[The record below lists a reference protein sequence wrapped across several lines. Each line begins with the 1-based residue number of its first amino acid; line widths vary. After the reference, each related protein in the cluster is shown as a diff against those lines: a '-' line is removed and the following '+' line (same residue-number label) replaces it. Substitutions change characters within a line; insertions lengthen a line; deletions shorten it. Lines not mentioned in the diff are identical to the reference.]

1 MVFLLE
7 DNAAHSSM
15 RHAKLRSKPPTNNQ
29 VELVIYG
36 EKKL

>member
-29 VELVIYG
+29 VDSVIYSG
-36 EKKL
+36 KKL